1 MDLLNGNFNN
11 LILKT
16 HQKSSYFLLDADPR
30 ANTVCNY
37 LVGREN
43 RLEIYCYLFCSIF
56 KIIQHTN
63 SNQDVYPLAGQAP
76 RTNFHSWSNI
86 EIS

>member
-30 ANTVCNY
+30 
-37 LVGREN
+37 EN
-43 RLEIYCYLFCSIF
+43 SM
-56 KIIQHTN
+56 
-63 SNQDVYPLAGQAP
+63 
-76 RTNFHSWSNI
+76 
-86 EIS
+86 